1 MTSPSV
7 EPFDESKYKALMG
20 GLNCREVTLK
30 EALTNKDK
38 RIDSQFWTTY
48 ISKNPRYT
56 YSKIGNV
63 ILSSQYGISIDMNT
77 EKQGYPIFRMNEL
90 HHMLAD
96 LEVEKYANISSIE
109 YQLFALQNKDV
120 LFNRTNSYE
129 WVGRTGVYYKND
141 DTPFTYASYLVKFVP
156 DSRTVLPEYLAAF
169 LNTEIGVKAIKARAR
184 QSVNQTNVNPEEVKE
199 IEIPL
204 LSMDFQR
211 SIEQL
216 FLLANSQR
224 LEARD
229 LYCKAD
235 SELCDVLQVAP
246 YAAKIV
252 HSEKNLSDSFLV
264 SGRLDAEYYH
274 PKYDTLFDLLSKHNP
289 IQLGGKHGL
298 VSIKKSIEPG
308 SEAYLEEGIPF
319 IRVSDVD
326 KFEISTPPI
335 MLSKDVVPNIEELY
349 PKKDTI
355 LLSKDGSIG
364 IAYKLEKDM
373 EAVTSGALLHLTVKD
388 LEVVLPDYLTLVLN
402 SPIVQLQAERDCNGA
417 VIQHWKPSDIER
429 VLIPILDMSTQ
440 KRIASK
446 IQESSQLREESKRLL
461 DLAVKTVEKAIET
474 DEETALLW
482 LESQK

>member
-1 MTSPSV
+1 M
-7 EPFDESKYKALMG
+7 D
-20 GLNCREVTLK
+20 GLNCREITLK
-30 EALTNKDK
+30 EALANKDK
-38 RIDSQFWTTY
+38 RIDSQFWTTH

-63 ILSSQYGISIDMNT
+63 ILSSQYGMSIDMNT
-77 EKQGYPIFRMNEL
+77 EKKGYPIFRMNEL

-96 LEVEKYANISSIE
+96 LEVEKYANVSSIE
-109 YQLFALQNKDV
+109 YQAFSLQNRDV

-129 WVGRTGVYYKND
+129 WVGRTGIYYKND

-156 DSRTVLPEYLAAF
+156 DSSVILPEYLTTF
-169 LNTEIGVKAIKARAR
+169 LNTGIGIKAIKARAR

-204 LSMDFQR
+204 LSMKLQKA
-211 SIEQL
+211 IEQL
-216 FLLANSQR
+216 FILANSHR
-224 LEARD
+224 VKALD
-229 LYCKAD
+229 LYRKAD
-235 SELCDVLQVAP
+235 KKLNNILQVTS
-246 YAAKIV
+246 YAEKIA
-252 HSEKNLSDSFLV
+252 HSEKSLSNSFLI

-274 PKYDTLFDLLSKHNP
+274 PKYDALFSTLSKHKTIP
-289 IQLGGKHGL
+289 LGGSRGL

-326 KFEISTPPI
+326 KYEISTPPI
-335 MLSKDVVPNIEELY
+335 MLSKDIVPNIEDLY

-388 LEVVLPDYLTLVLN
+388 SNVVLPDYLTLVLN
-402 SPIVQLQAERDCNGA
+402 SLIVQLQAERDCNGA
-417 VIQHWKPSDIER
+417 IIQHWKPSDIEK
-429 VLIPILDMSTQ
+429 VLIPILDMSVQ
-440 KRIASK
+440 QEIASK
-446 IQESSQLREESKRLL
+446 VQESFRLRAESKRLL
-461 DLAVKTVEKAIET
+461 DLAVKTVEMAIES
-474 DEETALLW
+474 DEESALLW

>member
-1 MTSPSV
+1 M
-7 EPFDESKYKALMG
+7 D
-20 GLNCREVTLK
+20 GLNCREITLK
-30 EALTNKDK
+30 EALANKDK
-38 RIDSQFWTTY
+38 RIDSQFWTTH

-63 ILSSQYGISIDMNT
+63 ILSSQYGMSIDMNT
-77 EKQGYPIFRMNEL
+77 EKKGYPIFRMNEL
-90 HHMLAD
+90 HHMLTD
-96 LEVEKYANISSIE
+96 LEVEKYANVSSIE
-109 YQLFALQNKDV
+109 YQLFSLQNGDV

-129 WVGRTGVYYKND
+129 WVGRTGIYYKND

-156 DSRTVLPEYLAAF
+156 DSRVILPEYLTTF
-169 LNTEIGVKAIKARAR
+169 LNTGIGVKAIKARAR

-204 LSMDFQR
+204 LSMNLQR
-211 SIEQL
+211 AIEQL
-216 FLLANSQR
+216 FIAANSHR
-224 LEARD
+224 VKALD
-229 LYCKAD
+229 LYRQAD
-235 SELCDVLQVAP
+235 KKLNGILQITSCTE
-246 YAAKIV
+246 KIA
-252 HSEKNLSDSFLV
+252 HSEKSLSNSFLI

-274 PKYDTLFDLLSKHNP
+274 PKYDALFSTLSKHKTMP
-289 IQLGGKHGL
+289 LGGSRGL
-298 VSIKKSIEPG
+298 VSIMKSIEPG

-326 KFEISTPPI
+326 KYEISTPPI
-335 MLSKDVVPNIEELY
+335 MLSKDIVPNIEDLY

-388 LEVVLPDYLTLVLN
+388 SNVVLPDYLTLVLN

-417 VIQHWKPSDIER
+417 IIQHWKPSDIEK
-429 VLIPILDMSTQ
+429 VLIPILDMSVQ
-440 KRIASK
+440 QEIASK
-446 IQESSQLREESKRLL
+446 VQESFRLRAESKRLL
-461 DLAVKTVEKAIET
+461 DLAVKTVEMAIES
-474 DEETALLW
+474 DEESALLW